1 MREPGR
7 AQGAIFHSDRLTA
20 RHSST
25 EFRTPPKAL
34 RIKQSMRRVDSALD
48 KRRRRVALRQLQIGD
63 RHPGPGHPRRGPAG
77 PRSPTSATTTTTV
90 HTRLLKHAPRTKPV
104 SAVHPSPR
112 SMKARSRGGT
122 SLLRTRGL
130 NPRQLLVKRH
140 ASRLVIFCQNPLY
153 WVTSFGSF
161 MACRRPPFTCGNF
174 IQTLPD
180 AFITCRV
187 FASFSRGKR
196 GGSTPLPHATGST
209 SSCPPNHARVMGGV
223 ARKG

>member
-1 MREPGR
+1 VREPGR

-20 RHSST
+20 RYSST

-48 KRRRRVALRQLQIGD
+48 KRRRRVALHQLQIGD

-112 SMKARSRGGT
+112 SMKARSRGET
-122 SLLRTRGL
+122 SLLRTRGFE
-130 NPRQLLVKRH
+130 PTTTSCQ
-140 ASRLVIFCQNPLY
+140 ASRFEACHLLSEPLVQGHKFLGPSWLA
-153 WVTSFGSF
+153 VDHH
-161 MACRRPPFTCGNF
+161 
-174 IQTLPD
+174 LP
-180 AFITCRV
+180 AE
-187 FASFSRGKR
+187 
-196 GGSTPLPHATGST
+196 T
-209 SSCPPNHARVMGGV
+209 SSRRSRTLSSLVESSHCFRGV
-223 ARKG
+223 AK